1 MFKKTVLL
9 GLLGLGFMASSGA
22 SFAADADFILSN
34 RTGYAL
40 DQVYIAPTQ
49 NKNWGRD
56 RLGNNQLANN
66 AWRKFTFGDTK
77 NCVQDIKVV
86 FADDD
91 SEAEWDAFNLCE
103 LDKITLRY
111 NRKTGDVSADTE

>member
-91 SEAEWDAFNLCE
+91 SEVEWEGFDLCE